1 MIMIIIILIIILIKK
16 DVKIKSHNILQVNME
31 FGVFTFIIPDTIF
44 NSIKKYMDYELKPD
58 KNSQILF
65 TYDNEPDIIKE
76 FDMKTNPKMKK
87 NWNYS
92 QRNRVFP
99 PSFQFQIKKGLT
111 LFLEDTPVFSQER
124 NVYTLKSLKHIFHK
138 HINWK
143 NHKLSVYNCVYYI
156 HVPTKENA
164 FSILKISSNRYL
176 FAYHPKYL
184 DKPEVEQIV
193 FELFIENNI

>member
-1 MIMIIIILIIILIKK
+1 
-16 DVKIKSHNILQVNME
+16 ME

-44 NSIKKYMDYELKPD
+44 NSMKKYMNYELKPD
-58 KNSQILF
+58 KNSQLLF

-76 FDMKTNPKMKK
+76 FDMKTNHKMIKI
-87 NWNYS
+87 WYSSQQPLVLPQMQSFNY
-92 QRNRVFP
+92 QDLP
-99 PSFQFQIKKGLT
+99 QKFQFQTQKGFK

-124 NVYTLKSLKHIFHK
+124 GVYTLKSLKQIFHK
-138 HINWK
+138 HCNWV
-143 NHKLSVYNCVYYI
+143 NHKSSVYNCVYYI
-156 HVPTKENA
+156 REPINENA

-184 DKPEVEQIV
+184 NKTEVEQIV

>member
-1 MIMIIIILIIILIKK
+1 
-16 DVKIKSHNILQVNME
+16 ME

-44 NSIKKYMDYELKPD
+44 NSVKKYMNYELEPD

-76 FDMKTNPKMKK
+76 FDMKTNTKMKK
-87 NWNYS
+87 MWYS
-92 QRNRVFP
+92 SHNVFP
-99 PSFQFQIKKGLT
+99 PSFQFQTKKGLT
-111 LFLEDTPVFSQER
+111 LFWEDVPTLSQER
-124 NVYTLKSLKHIFHK
+124 GVYTLKSLKHIFHK

-143 NHKLSVYNCVYYI
+143 NYKTSVYNCVYCI
-156 HVPTKENA
+156 QKENG

-184 DKPEVEQIV
+184 DKTEVEQIV

>member
-1 MIMIIIILIIILIKK
+1 M
-16 DVKIKSHNILQVNME
+16 NME

-44 NSIKKYMDYELKPD
+44 NSVKKYMNYELNPD
-58 KNSQILF
+58 ENSQLLF

-87 NWNYS
+87 IWYS
-92 QRNRVFP
+92 LRRPLVLPQMQSFHYQDLPQRFY
-99 PSFQFQIKKGLT
+99 FQIKKGLT

-124 NVYTLKSLKHIFHK
+124 DVYTLKSLHIFHK
-138 HINWK
+138 HSNWNNYK
-143 NHKLSVYNCVYYI
+143 SSPYNCVYYI
-156 HVPTKENA
+156 HEPNKINV

-176 FAYHPKYL
+176 FAYYPKYL
-184 DKPEVEQIV
+184 NKTEVEQIV

>member
-1 MIMIIIILIIILIKK
+1 
-16 DVKIKSHNILQVNME
+16 ME
-31 FGVFTFIIPDTIF
+31 FGVVTFIIPDTIF
-44 NSIKKYMDYELKPD
+44 NNIKKYMDYELEPD

-76 FDMKTNPKMKK
+76 FDTKTNPKMKK
-87 NWNYS
+87 IWYS
-92 QRNRVFP
+92 SRQPIVLPQMQSFHYQDLP
-99 PSFQFQIKKGLT
+99 QKFQFQTQKGLT

-124 NVYTLKSLKHIFHK
+124 GVYILKSLKHIFHK

-143 NHKLSVYNCVYYI
+143 NYKTSVYNCVYC
-156 HVPTKENA
+156 TEKEHA

-184 DKPEVEQIV
+184 DKTEVEQIV
-193 FELFIENNI
+193 FELFIL

>member
-1 MIMIIIILIIILIKK
+1 
-16 DVKIKSHNILQVNME
+16 ME

-44 NSIKKYMDYELKPD
+44 NSVKKYMDYELEPD

-87 NWNYS
+87 LWYS
-92 QRNRVFP
+92 SHNVFP
-99 PSFQFQIKKGLT
+99 PSFQFQTQKGLT
-111 LFLEDTPVFSQER
+111 LFWKEVPTFSQER
-124 NVYTLKSLKHIFHK
+124 GVYTLKSLKPIFHK
-138 HINWK
+138 HVNWK
-143 NHKLSVYNCVYYI
+143 IYKRSIYNCVYGI
-156 HVPTKENA
+156 QKENV

-184 DKPEVEQIV
+184 DKTEVEQIV
-193 FELFIENNI
+193 FELFIENNK

>member
-1 MIMIIIILIIILIKK
+1 
-16 DVKIKSHNILQVNME
+16 ME

-44 NSIKKYMDYELKPD
+44 NSIIKYMDYELNPD

-87 NWNYS
+87 KWYYS
-92 QRNRVFP
+92 HNVFP
-99 PSFQFQIKKGLT
+99 PSFQFQTKKGLT
-111 LFLEDTPVFSQER
+111 LFWEDVPSFSQER
-124 NVYTLKSLKHIFHK
+124 GVYTLKSLKQIFHK
-138 HINWK
+138 HCNWK
-143 NHKLSVYNCVYYI
+143 NYKMSVYNCVYCI
-156 HVPTKENA
+156 QNENA

-184 DKPEVEQIV
+184 DKTEVEQII
-193 FELFIENNI
+193 FELFIEL

>member
-1 MIMIIIILIIILIKK
+1 
-16 DVKIKSHNILQVNME
+16 ME

-44 NSIKKYMDYELKPD
+44 NSIIKYMDYELNPD

-87 NWNYS
+87 KWYYS
-92 QRNRVFP
+92 HNVFP
-99 PSFQFQIKKGLT
+99 PSFQFQTKKGLT
-111 LFLEDTPVFSQER
+111 LFWEDVPSFSQER
-124 NVYTLKSLKHIFHK
+124 GVYTLKSLQQIFHK

-143 NHKLSVYNCVYYI
+143 NYKSSVYNCVYYI

-184 DKPEVEQIV
+184 DKTEVEQII
-193 FELFIENNI
+193 FELFIS

>member
-1 MIMIIIILIIILIKK
+1 
-16 DVKIKSHNILQVNME
+16 ME

-44 NSIKKYMDYELKPD
+44 NSIIKYMDYELNPD

-87 NWNYS
+87 KWYYS
-92 QRNRVFP
+92 HNVFP
-99 PSFQFQIKKGLT
+99 PSFQFQTKKGLT
-111 LFLEDTPVFSQER
+111 LFWEDVPSFSQER
-124 NVYTLKSLKHIFHK
+124 GVYTLKSLQQIFHK

-143 NHKLSVYNCVYYI
+143 NYKSSVYNCVYYI

-176 FAYHPKYL
+176 FSYHPKYL
-184 DKPEVEQIV
+184 DKTEVEQII
-193 FELFIENNI
+193 FELFIS